1 MNEKKITAL
10 YERLSKGDDE
20 RSGESI
26 SIQNQKKLL
35 EQYAKAHGFKNTA
48 HYTAMTYRGDFST
61 VPVTFR

>member
-26 SIQNQKKLL
+26 SIQNQKL
-35 EQYAKAHGFKNTA
+35 
-48 HYTAMTYRGDFST
+48 GDFRHTHVGGLDSL
-61 VPVTFR
+61 R